1 MKTRV
6 IRLAPLFLAA
16 TFLSGKEPLPV
27 DLVKDLSSEE
37 FAKREAAQ
45 AELLE
50 LARKSPK
57 SAISELVRL
66 SEGDDDPEIRKRS
79 LQVLRE
85 LADVDYLSEG
95 QGYLGILMQEEL
107 LEGGQEGNGK
117 AGIRV
122 LDVMKGSPAEK
133 ADLRRGDLII
143 SLDGKGWQGV
153 GAVTEFGNTV
163 SAKKPLVEVTLM
175 VKRGEPDPIAV
186 TMKLG
191 KRPVPDLRMA
201 GGDLGLLEDQ
211 AKERHFK
218 EWLRQQQAE

>member
-27 DLVKDLSSEE
+27 DLVKGLSSEE

-50 LARKSPK
+50 WARKSTK
-57 SAISELVRL
+57 SAASELVRL
-66 SEGDDDPEIRKRS
+66 SEGDDDPEIRKRA
-79 LQVLRE
+79 LQVLRA
-85 LADVDYLSEG
+85 LADADYLSEG
-95 QGYLGILMQEEL
+95 QGYLGILMQEEF
-107 LEGGQEGNGK
+107 LEAGQEGNGK

-133 ADLRRGDLII
+133 ADLRRGDLIV

-153 GAVTEFGNTV
+153 GVVTEFGNTV

>member
-6 IRLAPLFLAA
+6 IRFAPLILAT
-16 TFLSGKEPLPV
+16 TFLNGKEPIPEN
-27 DLVKDLSSEE
+27 LVKGLSSEE
-37 FAKREAAQ
+37 FARREAAQ
-45 AELLE
+45 ADLLGW
-50 LARKSPK
+50 AQKSPK
-57 SAISELVRL
+57 NAVSELVRL
-66 SEGDDDPEIRKRS
+66 SQADDDPEIRKRA
-79 LQVLRE
+79 LQVLRT
-85 LADVDYLSEG
+85 LADADYLSEG
-95 QGYLGILMQEEL
+95 QGYLGILMQEEF
-107 LEGGQEGNGK
+107 LEAGQEGNGK

-133 ADLRRGDLII
+133 ADLRRGDLIV
-143 SLDGKGWQGV
+143 SLDGKGWQGA

-163 SAKKPLVEVTLM
+163 AAKKPLVEVTLM

-201 GGDLGLLEDQ
+201 GGDLEFLEDQ

-218 EWLRQQQAE
+218 EWLRQQQTE